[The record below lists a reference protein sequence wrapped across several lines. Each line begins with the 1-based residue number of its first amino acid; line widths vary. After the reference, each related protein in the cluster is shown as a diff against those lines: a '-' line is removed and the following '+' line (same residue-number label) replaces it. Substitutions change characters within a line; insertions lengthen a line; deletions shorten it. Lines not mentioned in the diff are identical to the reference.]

1 MAQLMPLTLASVKS
15 RLVLPFWYRLT
26 RVVPEKG
33 QLGGCVI
40 ITKGDDERAWQ
51 LPLFQQTRSPSQLAW
66 SDGWRPIGAQSA
78 FMKCFGHDDNTI
90 NIIKVITVIV
100 IIIECSLPYSNS
112 ALATASLFARLSS
125 VSVPRP
131 RRRSSCKQHNAI
143 YFHCSAITLT
153 AMSALHMYRIHN
165 LQVTSHLRLK
175 MGRCANEKVTCI
187 VTNGQNS
194 STLGH
199 CRLSATM
206 NEVTAVSI
214 LLCSQG

>member
-1 MAQLMPLTLASVKS
+1 
-15 RLVLPFWYRLT
+15 
-26 RVVPEKG
+26 
-33 QLGGCVI
+33 
-40 ITKGDDERAWQ
+40 
-51 LPLFQQTRSPSQLAW
+51 
-66 SDGWRPIGAQSA
+66 
-78 FMKCFGHDDNTI
+78 MKCFGHDDNTI

-214 LLCSQG
+214 LLCSQGWCARDSTSAPSLQTYATAAFGEGQVREGTNLL

>member
-1 MAQLMPLTLASVKS
+1 MKEHGSSLYSGRLTAQVGWLGLMVGDQ
-15 RLVLPFWYRLT
+15 LVLSLHSSNER
-26 RVVPEKG
+26 
-33 QLGGCVI
+33 GG
-40 ITKGDDERAWQ
+40 
-51 LPLFQQTRSPSQLAW
+51 
-66 SDGWRPIGAQSA
+66 
-78 FMKCFGHDDNTI
+78 FGHDDNTI
-90 NIIKVITVIV
+90 NIIKVIAVIV